1 MQRILHR
8 LLHSHLHSHSHSH
21 FAVVLRSRIE
31 WHNINPKV
39 VEPRLAGDQNAFL
52 IMHMEGWQK
61 GVRRS
66 KNCRQVLFADELELW
81 SCQANFLTSLKS
93 VSVSVSGSYP
103 RRCPPSWYC
112 YRHWYRPY
120 APYPRPLR
128 LDKICLSGSFC
139 TCSATFVAAFCR
151 NLSVWCDTNPGKF
164 RLTSASPT
172 WKVSDLICGIYA

>member
-21 FAVVLRSRIE
+21 FAVVLCSRIE

-52 IMHMEGWQK
+52 IMHMEGRQK

-93 VSVSVSGSYP
+93 VSVSGSGSYP
-103 RRCPPSWYC
+103 RRCPPCWYC
-112 YRHWYRPY
+112 YRHWYHIY
-120 APYPRPLR
+120 
-128 LDKICLSGSFC
+128 ICPILTPPPARQDLFIWLFLHLFC
-139 TCSATFVAAFCR
+139 NFCCCI
-151 NLSVWCDTNPGKF
+151 LPQSVCLMWH
-164 RLTSASPT
+164 
-172 WKVSDLICGIYA
+172 